1 MPTNNYVVLPSGLRY
16 LVYGSEGKS
25 RCESIQPILDRWADY
40 CNKNWISEN
49 HAAMDAPEK
58 KVKRFL
64 DGCGLFILLDDMGGM
79 VTDYQKMKMGKFEIP
94 MSSCPSHYE
103 NLIGGQRETVDC
115 GSEDARF
122 QNMLDALAERFD
134 AIEKTPA
141 KRKVFSR
148 NTKFNRSR
156 RIKKEL
162 GLTKITF
169 ARVDTEGCFQYGS
182 QRYRISPEVEAYQ
195 PKDVDGD
202 LLYDMDQVIVAEDGK
217 GGLYFFDM
225 DWQRIFQKNIMISG

>member
-1 MPTNNYVVLPSGLRY
+1 MV
-16 LVYGSEGKS
+16 
-25 RCESIQPILDRWADY
+25 
-40 CNKNWISEN
+40 WID
-49 HAAMDAPEK
+49 H
-58 KVKRFL
+58 
-64 DGCGLFILLDDMGGM
+64 I
-79 VTDYQKMKMGKFEIP
+79 
-94 MSSCPSHYE
+94 
-103 NLIGGQRETVDC
+103 
-115 GSEDARF
+115 
-122 QNMLDALAERFD
+122 
-134 AIEKTPA
+134 
-141 KRKVFSR
+141 
-148 NTKFNRSR
+148 
-156 RIKKEL
+156 IKKEL